1 MKNSILITLF
11 GLFLTVSFSQ
21 TPSFSVYYFDVK
33 QGSQASIAE
42 AYDEFWGNVE
52 FESGGLY
59 LERMDRGN
67 VDGTH
72 RVVRFGS

>member
-1 MKNSILITLF
+1 MKIENVIINFYFNFKNQNMKNSILITLF
-11 GLFLTVSFSQ
+11 SLFITVSFSQ

-59 LERMDRGN
+59 
-67 VDGTH
+67 
-72 RVVRFGS
+72 